1 MGSGFEHAALAVFT
15 TLAPM
20 GAASFIALAY
30 AFAAGKVDDAAAKRV
45 DKLTVIPA
53 IVMLAGFIGAF
64 LHLANPLAAFGVF
77 GGVGSSPLSNEIV
90 AAIAFCIVA
99 VVYWALALAGKLP
112 ASGGARKALLI
123 VLAVLSLVFAVFCG
137 MAYMMDT
144 IPTWNTPASIIE
156 MVGYAIAGGAV
167 VGFTVLGFARVE
179 LPENAAKIA
188 LGSVLAGVVI
198 GVAGLAVQF
207 AGLGSIRNIW
217 GPASDLVPAFGLII
231 ALFAAC
237 GIAAAALVMFAA
249 KKKSPM
255 LAAIACVVIAVGIFF
270 ARIAFYGTYMG
281 IAL

>member
-30 AFAAGKVDDAAAKRV
+30 AFATGKIDDDAAKRV
-45 DKLTVIPA
+45 DKMTAIPA
-53 IVMLAGFIGAF
+53 VVMLVGFIGAF
-64 LHLANPLAAFGVF
+64 MHLASPFAALGVF
-77 GGVGSSPLSNEIV
+77 GGIGSSPLSNEIV
-90 AAIAFCIVA
+90 AALAFCVVA
-99 VVYWALALAGKLP
+99 IVYWALALAGKLP
-112 ASGGARKALLI
+112 AAGGARKALLI

-137 MAYMMDT
+137 LAYMMDT
-144 IPTWNTPASIIE
+144 IPTWNTPASIVQ
-156 MVGYAIAGGAV
+156 MLGYAIAGGAA

-179 LPENAAKIA
+179 LSENAAKIA
-188 LGSVLAGVVI
+188 PGIVAAGVVV

-217 GPASDLVPAFGLII
+217 GPASDLVPAFGLLI
-231 ALFAAC
+231 ALFAVC
-237 GIAAAALVMFAA
+237 GIAAAALVMLSY
-249 KKKSPM
+249 KKKSPA
-255 LAAIACVVIAVGIFF
+255 LAAAACVIIAVGIFF

>member
-30 AFAAGKVDDAAAKRV
+30 AFATGKIDDDAAKRV
-45 DKLTVIPA
+45 DKMTAIPA
-53 IVMLAGFIGAF
+53 VVMLVGFIGSF
-64 LHLANPLAAFGVF
+64 MHLASPFAAFGVF
-77 GGVGSSPLSNEIV
+77 GGL
-90 AAIAFCIVA
+90 
-99 VVYWALALAGKLP
+99 
-112 ASGGARKALLI
+112 
-123 VLAVLSLVFAVFCG
+123 
-137 MAYMMDT
+137 AYMMDT
-144 IPTWNTPASIIE
+144 IPTWNTPVSIVQ
-156 MVGYAIAGGAV
+156 MLGYAIAGGAV
-167 VGFTVLGFARVE
+167 LGFTISGFARVE

-188 LGSVLAGVVI
+188 LGIVSAGVVV

-231 ALFAAC
+231 ALYAVC
-237 GIAAAALVMFAA
+237 GIAAAALVALSC
-249 KKKSPM
+249 KKKSPA
-255 LAAIACVVIAVGIFF
+255 LAAAACVIIAVGIFF